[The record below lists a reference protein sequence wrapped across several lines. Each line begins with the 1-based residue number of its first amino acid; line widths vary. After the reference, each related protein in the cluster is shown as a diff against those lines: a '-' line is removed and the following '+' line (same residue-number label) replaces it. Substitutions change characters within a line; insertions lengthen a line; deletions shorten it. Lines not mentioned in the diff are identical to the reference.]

1 MFALVWL
8 LCKWLKND
16 LITIGISCV
25 FWLIG
30 YVCGALFPNIF
41 CIWTA
46 FNYLPFF
53 ILGMKLREKKDGL
66 LYRIPI
72 RVIVFIQLILFCVYQ
87 MTSNLTGII
96 IFKLINLISL
106 YGAHV
111 FGALMSFFVLQY
123 FASKVEWKKN
133 KVFMLLSKNSMT
145 IYLFHQQIIYFT
157 ILWLN
162 GKVNP
167 YVNSFINFVVSLFLS
182 SLISTMLMK
191 FKVTRI
197 LIGEK
202 N

>member
-1 MFALVWL
+1 
-8 LCKWLKND
+8 
-16 LITIGISCV
+16 
-25 FWLIG
+25 
-30 YVCGALFPNIF
+30 
-41 CIWTA
+41 
-46 FNYLPFF
+46 
-53 ILGMKLREKKDGL
+53 MKLREKKDCL

-72 RVIVFIQLILFCVYQ
+72 RVIVFFQLILFCVHQ
-87 MTSNLTGII
+87 MTSDLTGII

-111 FGALMSFFVLQY
+111 FGALMSFFVLQC

-133 KVFMLLSKNSMT
+133 KAFMLLSKNSMT

-157 ILWLN
+157 ILWFN

-167 YVNSFINFVVSLFLS
+167 YVNSFINFGVALFLS

>member
-1 MFALVWL
+1 
-8 LCKWLKND
+8 
-16 LITIGISCV
+16 
-25 FWLIG
+25 
-30 YVCGALFPNIF
+30 
-41 CIWTA
+41 
-46 FNYLPFF
+46 
-53 ILGMKLREKKDGL
+53 
-66 LYRIPI
+66 
-72 RVIVFIQLILFCVYQ
+72 
-87 MTSNLTGII
+87 
-96 IFKLINLISL
+96 
-106 YGAHV
+106 
-111 FGALMSFFVLQY
+111 
-123 FASKVEWKKN
+123 
-133 KVFMLLSKNSMT
+133 MLLSKNSMT

>member
-1 MFALVWL
+1 M
-8 LCKWLKND
+8 
-16 LITIGISCV
+16 
-25 FWLIG
+25 
-30 YVCGALFPNIF
+30 
-41 CIWTA
+41 
-46 FNYLPFF
+46 
-53 ILGMKLREKKDGL
+53 
-66 LYRIPI
+66 LYRIPV

-96 IFKLINLISL
+96 KFKLINLISL

-111 FGALMSFFVLQY
+111 FGALMSFFVLQC

-167 YVNSFINFVVSLFLS
+167 YVNSFINFVVSLFVSL
-182 SLISTMLMK
+182 LISTMLMK

-197 LIGEK
+197 LISEK